1 MNISGIVV
9 QTFPVHLDKVI
20 TSLNTVEG
28 AEVHYSDQASGRIV
42 ATLEGGDIRAEVDL
56 LKIIKTLPHV
66 TYAEMVYHRFE
77 GDETVYEAIPPEL
90 DAMQGLKEIVP
101 PYFNSAAPD

>member
-9 QTFPVHLDKVI
+9 QTLPVHLNKVTESI
-20 TSLNTVEG
+20 NNVEG
-28 AEVHYSDQASGRIV
+28 AEVHYRDEASGRIV

-66 TYAEMVYHRFE
+66 AYAEMVYHHFE
-77 GDETVYEAIPPEL
+77 EDEMVYQTIPPEL
-90 DAMQGLKEIVP
+90 DVMQGLKEIVP
-101 PYFNSAAPD
+101 P